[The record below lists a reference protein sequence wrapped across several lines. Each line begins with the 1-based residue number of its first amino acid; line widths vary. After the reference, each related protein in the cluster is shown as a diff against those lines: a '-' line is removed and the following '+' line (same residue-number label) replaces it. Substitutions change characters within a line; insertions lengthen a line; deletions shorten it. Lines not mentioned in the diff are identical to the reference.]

1 MQVNLAMYLEVKR
14 RTLLT
19 VNASVAQINT
29 SLSGQ
34 LADQAV
40 IPGFLV
46 LKFYTRF
53 SRHHT
58 VAPSYGGL
66 WLSKRGEKKR
76 GFAYKL
82 YTIHLR

>member
-40 IPGFLV
+40 IPGF
-46 LKFYTRF
+46 
-53 SRHHT
+53 
-58 VAPSYGGL
+58 
-66 WLSKRGEKKR
+66 
-76 GFAYKL
+76 
-82 YTIHLR
+82 